1 MGYIIKKLG
10 VLIVTLL
17 IISMLAFL
25 AFQIIPGDPAVTALG
40 TQATPERVEALREEW
55 GLNRPLA
62 VRYLEW
68 AKGIFSW
75 NWGVSYKYGMTVSEM
90 LSGKLPI
97 TLALSAIAFLMV
109 ILISIPLSLVMAR
122 YEGRVFDRIISV
134 INQVTM
140 AIPPFFIGII
150 FTSVFGL
157 LLKFFTPGAFVSF
170 KENPGTFFMYLIFP
184 ALAIALPKSAMTI
197 KLFRS
202 SILGE
207 MEKDY
212 VRTAYSRGNS
222 RAAALQFHV
231 MRNAVIPVIAFL
243 AATLSDIVAG
253 SIIIEQVFSV
263 PGIGQLLMKSIGNRD
278 YMVVQ
283 AIVVIMAFL
292 VVAVNFI
299 ADIAYQYID
308 PRIRLS

>member
-10 VLIVTLL
+10 VLIVTLI

-40 TQATPERVEALREEW
+40 TQATPEKVEALREEW

-75 NWGVSYKYGMTVSEM
+75 NWGVSYKYGVTVSEL

-97 TLALSAIAFLMV
+97 TLALSSLAFLTV
-109 ILISIPLSLVMAR
+109 ILISVPLSLFMAR
-122 YEGRVFDRIISV
+122 YEGRIFDRVISV

-140 AIPPFFIGII
+140 AIPQFFIGII

-170 KENPGTFFMYLIFP
+170 GEDAGAFFLYLIFP
-184 ALAIALPKSAMTI
+184 ALAIALPKSAMAI

-207 MEKDY
+207 MDKDY

-253 SIIIEQVFSV
+253 SIIIEQVFSI
-263 PGIGQLLMKSIGNRD
+263 PGIGQLLMKSISNRD

-292 VVAVNFI
+292 VVAVNFA

>member
-10 VLIVTLL
+10 VLIITL
-17 IISMLAFL
+17 IIISLLAFF
-25 AFQIIPGDPAVTALG
+25 AFQIIPGDPATTALG
-40 TQATPERVEALREEW
+40 TQASPERVEALREEW

-62 VRYLEW
+62 VRYFEW
-68 AKGIFSW
+68 LKGIFSW

-90 LSGKLPI
+90 IGGKLPI
-97 TLALSAIAFLMV
+97 TLALSVVAFLMV
-109 ILISIPLSLVMAR
+109 ILIAVPLSLFMAR
-122 YEGRVFDRIISV
+122 YEGRALDKVISV
-134 INQVTM
+134 INQVAM

-157 LLKFFTPGAFVSF
+157 LLKFFTPGAFVPF
-170 KENPGTFFMYLIFP
+170 TENPGAFFRYLIFP
-184 ALAIALPKSAMTI
+184 AFAIALPKSAMTI

-253 SIIIEQVFSV
+253 SIIIEQVFSI
-263 PGIGQLLMKSIGNRD
+263 PGIGQLLMRSIGNRD